1 MCEGKF
7 VFLSFGHVGTKD
19 VLHVLFQTNLKPN
32 DSDVKHYSH
41 VKHSCFCSRSTGV
54 SETQSFVFDVKH
66 CIDVETQ

>member
-1 MCEGKF
+1 MF
-7 VFLSFGHVGTKD
+7 
-19 VLHVLFQTNLKPN
+19 LHVLFQTNLKPN

-54 SETQSFVFDVKH
+54 RETQSFVFDVKH